1 MAPASRSRIIAA
13 ALLFFVA
20 KRSMAGPASSN
31 RLEELERPFFNIA
44 HMVNSIKEVDQYLR
58 LGANAIEADVTFQ
71 ADGTA
76 KQTFHGSPCD
86 CFRNC
91 YMRENIVDYL
101 EYIRK
106 VTGPPDAK
114 YKNRVALLFLDL
126 KVSDL
131 PAPSKLKAG
140 KDISKKLL
148 EHLWYNVDPNNTV
161 NVLLSIGHVSDKDV
175 FKGVVETLM
184 KNGDPIIA
192 ERVGFDVG
200 LNDPLEDI
208 SKMYGELGIDHN
220 RWQGDGVSNC
230 ISLFRPTNR
239 LKQALRYRDSRS
251 DRSYAD
257 KVYHW
262 TIDLSSAIR
271 NSLRLGVDGII
282 TNYPERVSTVLM
294 EAPFKR
300 AVKLA
305 SPQDTPWKK
314 ASIELLMPGGGG
326 SPISTVLGDVSEVL
340 QQFWAYVVTRLSG
353 HIFRRRSSRDYDAI
367 EADPPMSPR
376 ELQEQR
382 YYRWLHKKLLA

>member
-13 ALLFFVA
+13 ALLCFIA

-31 RLEELERPFFNIA
+31 RFDELERPFFNIA

-71 ADGTA
+71 SDGTA

-106 VTGPPDAK
+106 VTGTPDAK

-161 NVLLSIGHVSDKDV
+161 NVLLSIGHVSDKEV

-184 KNGDPIIA
+184 KHGDPIIA

-208 SKMYGELGIDHN
+208 SKMYSELGIDHN

-230 ISLFRPTNR
+230 ISLFRPTTR

-271 NSLRLGVDGII
+271 NSIRLGVDGII
-282 TNYPERVSTVLM
+282 TNYPGTSVHRYHGGPVQAGRQAGQSSRHALEEGQHRTSHARRRGKSHLHRIGRRVRG
-294 EAPFKR
+294 A
-300 AVKLA
+300 AA
-305 SPQDTPWKK
+305 
-314 ASIELLMPGGGG
+314 
-326 SPISTVLGDVSEVL
+326 VLGL
-340 QQFWAYVVTRLSG
+340 RG
-353 HIFRRRSSRDYDAI
+353 HAAFGTHF
-367 EADPPMSPR
+367 PP
-376 ELQEQR
+376 
-382 YYRWLHKKLLA
+382 A

>member
-1 MAPASRSRIIAA
+1 MAQASRSRIIAA
-13 ALLFFVA
+13 ALLCFVA
-20 KRSMAGPASSN
+20 KTSVAGPTTSI

-71 ADGTA
+71 SDGTA

-106 VTGPPDAK
+106 VTGTADAK
-114 YKNRVALLFLDL
+114 YKNRVSLLFLDL
-126 KVSDL
+126 KVTDL

-184 KNGDPIIA
+184 KNGDPVIA

-208 SKMYGELGIDHN
+208 SKMYSELGIDHN

-230 ISLFRPTNR
+230 ISLFRPANR
-239 LKQALRYRDSRS
+239 LKQALRNRDSRT

-271 NSLRLGVDGII
+271 NSIRLGVDGII

-294 EAPFKR
+294 EDPFKR

-314 ASIELLMPGGGG
+314 ANVELLMPGGGG
-326 SPISTVLGDVSEVL
+326 GPISTVLGDVSEVL

-353 HIFRRRSSRDYDAI
+353 HIFRRRSSREYDAN

-376 ELQEQR
+376 ELEEQR
-382 YYRWLHKKLLA
+382 YYRWLHKNLA

>member
-1 MAPASRSRIIAA
+1 MVRASRSQIVAA
-13 ALLFFVA
+13 ALLCFVA
-20 KRSMAGPASSN
+20 KMSVAGPTSSN

-71 ADGTA
+71 GDGTA

-192 ERVGFDVG
+192 ERVGEF
-200 LNDPLEDI
+200 LNFCC
-208 SKMYGELGIDHN
+208 
-220 RWQGDGVSNC
+220 GDGVSNC

-271 NSLRLGVDGII
+271 NSIRLGVDGII

-326 SPISTVLGDVSEVL
+326 SPISTVLGNVSEVL
-340 QQFWAYVVTRLSG
+340 QQFWAYVVTRFSG
-353 HIFRRRSSRDYDAI
+353 HIFRRRSSRDYDAA

-382 YYRWLHKKLLA
+382 YYRWLHKKLVA